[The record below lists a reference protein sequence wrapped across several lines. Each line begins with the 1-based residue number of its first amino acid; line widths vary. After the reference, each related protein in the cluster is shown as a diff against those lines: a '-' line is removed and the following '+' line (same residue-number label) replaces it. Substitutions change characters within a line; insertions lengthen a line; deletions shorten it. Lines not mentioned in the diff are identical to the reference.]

1 MIDYPSILDAIRA
14 SANPMLRLFFQ
25 RMTPAELVEAGTF
38 IGPDRLKPLIA
49 IGACQPPLTPPA
61 TLDTMVVEPKPTP
74 VVEQLG
80 VETTMAAIME
90 IAFRT
95 RVGAPALPAQASA
108 IRAALAL
115 IAARRK
121 TAPLLTMI
129 DDVTRTVP
137 QPSSVPLPLTD
148 ADYTAAAQRHGVEVI
163 AIKAVAIVESG
174 GKSGFDA
181 NGRPKILFEAHHFND
196 LTNGRFVV
204 THPHLA
210 TSTWA
215 AARAFYSWDQYE
227 RLYEAMILDVDAA
240 LKAASWGKFQVLGQY
255 HDGWPDVR
263 SFVAAMY
270 ESEVNHLRSFEAHC
284 AGSLMAALKRKDW
297 LGFAAYNGND
307 QARYGPLIK
316 NAYQALGGK

>member
-14 SANPMLRLFFQ
+14 SANSMLRLFFQ
-25 RMTPAELVEAGTF
+25 RLTLTELVEAGTF
-38 IGPDRLKPLIA
+38 IGPERLQPLIA
-49 IGACQPPLTPPA
+49 VGGCQPPITPPA
-61 TLDTMVVEPKPTP
+61 TLDTMIVEPKPTP
-74 VVEQLG
+74 VVEQLE
-80 VETTMAAIME
+80 VETAMAAILD

-95 RVGAPALPAQASA
+95 RVGAPAMPTQAAA
-108 IRAALAL
+108 IRAALL
-115 IAARRK
+115 LVAARRK
-121 TAPLLTMI
+121 TAPLLTMN

-137 QPSSVPLPLTD
+137 QPTSVPPPLSD
-148 ADYTAAAQRHGVEVI
+148 ADYAAAAQRHGVEVA

-174 GKSGFDA
+174 GKSGFDTM
-181 NGRPKILFEAHHFND
+181 GRPKILFEAHHFNE
-196 LTNGRFVV
+196 LTNGKFVA

-227 RLYEAMILDVDAA
+227 RLYEAMVLDIDAA

-297 LGFAAYNGND
+297 LGFAAYNGKD

-316 NAYQALGGK
+316 NAYNSLVGR